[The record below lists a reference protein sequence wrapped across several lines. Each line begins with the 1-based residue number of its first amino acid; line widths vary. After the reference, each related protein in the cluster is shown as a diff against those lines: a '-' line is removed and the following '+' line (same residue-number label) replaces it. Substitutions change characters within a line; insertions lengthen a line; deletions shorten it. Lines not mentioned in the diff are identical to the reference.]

1 MSKRKWN
8 HPEASKEELGTKVW
22 RSAGDLEDTRQLR
35 EWVDREFPRAS
46 ETMRE
51 DERENTRRDFLKLM
65 GASTALAGF
74 GLASCRRPE
83 ALIVPFTD
91 SVEWTIPGKP
101 TYYAT
106 SMPSANG
113 AVSIVATNYEGR
125 PTKLEPNKNFPN
137 GKGGGADAMVQASI
151 LGLYDPARS
160 RNYLSEGKVIKKT
173 DAEKALTDYVKS
185 GNVGFVFGEDDSLTR
200 SAMIEKLRA
209 KYAGSK
215 FYAYEALAGAGKKAS
230 AAGIFGKHVQVK
242 ADFAKAKKILAVDCD
257 FLELDKQG
265 DTKAFYDRRRP
276 EGPNYDADPLAY
288 QAELNRLYAVEPTF
302 TVTGGMA
309 DHRAPLAPS
318 QMAAFIDDI
327 ATVIN
332 GGSPKNFT
340 GDKAFWVQEC
350 AKDLASGDGVVL
362 LGSRYDKELHDAVFA
377 INSKIGAYDNGLL
390 VARTQKKHAELGS
403 LEDLAKDV
411 ASLDTVVLMTPAN
424 PVYENPVIG
433 DKKFNDLVTDK
444 NLVHLG
450 CEVNASANAANLH
463 IPAAHYLESWSDGF
477 SGDEGIYTVVQPMI
491 LPLYGG
497 IQALE
502 LLDALS
508 QDKIVLHDSL
518 SDDTAVSPAYNAV
531 KGTFEQYVK
540 SSSDGFAKKTN
551 WMELLRTG
559 FSADLKYSVAGK
571 GNAPAAA
578 LKVLPEP
585 TSAKNA
591 DLVFSADYSVLDGR
605 YVNNAWLQEA
615 PDPISKLTWDNA
627 IYMSPQTAKDL
638 ELYDEIVELEKEEA
652 AWWAALGIDTDST
665 YKKTSVSED
674 GEGPSLFGP
683 MVKVTVGG
691 TSVEAVVIVAFG
703 MADNVIS
710 FPLGYGQGY
719 DEFWKGDFNGEA
731 IDYKES
737 PQNVSSVG
745 VNRGFNSYPLKG
757 SSDYFAEG
765 KNVSI
770 EKVEGKR
777 YKLARTQEHH
787 AMYGRSLAREIST
800 LEVTKDGGFTQ
811 DYDAQLKNVSKQGM
825 DSHMPQNI
833 SLYKFQGKSVAMPGK
848 REDEEQ
854 LWDKSHQ
861 WAMSIDLSTCT
872 GCSACLVA
880 CQAENNIPVVGKTQV
895 AMGREMHWIRMDR
908 YFAEPGSA
916 NVGDL
921 DSENAKEN
929 ESDEEKKKR
938 KAEAAEVINPSK
950 DWNTPLEM
958 IPNPVACVQ
967 CESAPCETVCPVNA
981 TVHTEDGLN
990 SMAYNRCIGT
1000 RYCANNCPYKA
1011 RRFNFF
1017 DYNKRNPLLEK
1028 NLYKGPLGEKQEGDS
1043 KHLQRNPNVSVRM
1056 RGVMEKCTYCV
1067 QRLQAAKIDAKQNV
1081 KKAVQKTG
1089 RPSIEFTAT
1098 NELLMAPANSVSVA
1112 CEDAC
1117 SAGSILF
1124 GNLMNLDDKIQK
1136 TKAIREEDKDL
1147 EKNIQ
1152 GAYANPRTYDLL
1164 NYIGTRPR
1172 TSYMARVKN
1181 PNPDMGIVAK
1191 KVGRATIH
1199 MH

>member
-35 EWVDREFPRAS
+35 EWVDKEFPRAA
-46 ETMRE
+46 ETMRDE
-51 DERENTRRDFLKLM
+51 DDRENTRRDFLKLM

-74 GLASCRRPE
+74 GLAACRRPE
-83 ALIVPFTD
+83 ALIVPYVD
-91 SVEWTIPGKP
+91 SVEWTIPGKH

-113 AVSIVATNYEGR
+113 AIPLVATTYEGR
-125 PTKLEPNKNFPN
+125 PTKLEPNKNFP
-137 GKGGGADAMVQASI
+137 GGRGADAMVQASI

-173 DAEKALTDYVKS
+173 DAEKALGEYVKS
-185 GNVGFVFGEDDSLTR
+185 GKVGFIFGENDSLTR
-200 SAMIEKLRA
+200 SAMIEKLRS

-215 FYAYEALAGAGKKAS
+215 FYAYEALTGAGKKAS

-242 ADFAKAKKILAVDCD
+242 ADFAKAKKILAIDCD

-265 DTKAFYDRRRP
+265 DTKGFYDRRRP
-276 EGPNYDADPLAY
+276 EGPNYDADPIAY
-288 QAELNRLYAVEPTF
+288 EKELNRLYAVEPTF

-318 QMAAFIDDI
+318 QMAGFIEDI
-327 ATVIN
+327 ATVIA

-340 GDKAFWVQEC
+340 GDKGFWVQEC
-350 AKDLASGDGVVL
+350 AKDLASGDGVIL

-377 INSKIGAYDNGLL
+377 LNTQIGAYANGLL
-390 VARTQKKHAELGS
+390 VARSQKKHAELGTIA
-403 LEDLAKDV
+403 DFGNDV
-411 ASLDTVVLMTPAN
+411 ASLDTVILMTPAN
-424 PVYENPVIG
+424 PVYENPKLG
-433 DKKFNDLVTDK
+433 DKTFDELVRDK
-444 NLVHLG
+444 KLVHLG
-450 CEVNASANAANLH
+450 CEVNASANAADLH

-477 SGDEGIYTVVQPMI
+477 SGNEGIYTVVQPM
-491 LPLYGG
+491 LFPLYGG
-497 IQALE
+497 IQELE
-502 LLDALS
+502 LLDALT
-508 QDKIVLHDSL
+508 QDKVALHDSL
-518 SDDTAVSPAYNAV
+518 ADETAISPAYNAV
-531 KGTFEQYVK
+531 KSTFEQYVK
-540 SSSDGFAKKTN
+540 SSSDAFSKKTN
-551 WMELLRTG
+551 WMEVLRLG
-559 FSADLKYSVAGK
+559 FTTELKYSVAGK
-571 GNAPAAA
+571 GAAPVAA
-578 LKVLPEP
+578 LKVLPAP
-585 TSAKNA
+585 KTAKNA
-591 DLVFSADYSVLDGR
+591 DLVFAADYSVYDGR
-605 YVNNAWLQEA
+605 YLNNSWLQEA

-638 ELYDEIVELEKEEA
+638 DLYDEIVELEKREA
-652 AWWAALGIDTDST
+652 AWWAKLGIDKDTK

-691 TSVEAVVIVAFG
+691 KSVEAVVIVAFG

-719 DEFWKGDFNGEA
+719 DEYWADDFKGDA
-731 IDYKES
+731 IVYDHDTD
-737 PQNVSSVG
+737 NVSTVG
-745 VNRGFNSYPLKG
+745 VNSGFNAYPLRNG
-757 SSDYFAEG
+757 ADYFAEG
-765 KNVSI
+765 KDVSI
-770 EKVEGKR
+770 EKVEGSR

-787 AMYGRSLAREIST
+787 SMYGRSLAREIST
-800 LEVTKDGGFTQ
+800 LEVTKDGGFKQ
-811 DYDAQLKNVSKQGM
+811 DYEAQLENVSKQGM

-833 SLYKFQGKSVAMPGK
+833 SLYKFQGKDVAMPGD
-848 REDEEQ
+848 RTDIEH

-908 YFAEPGSA
+908 YFAEPGHA
-916 NVGDL
+916 HVGTL
-921 DSENAKEN
+921 DEERAKEGH
-929 ESDEEKKKR
+929 DDH
-938 KAEAAEVINPSK
+938 AHDHDAPNPSK

-1017 DYNKRNPLLEK
+1017 DYNKRNPLIEK

-1081 KKAVQKTG
+1081 KKAVQKSG
-1089 RPSIEFTAT
+1089 RPSIEFKAS

-1112 CEDAC
+1112 CQDAC

-1136 TKAIREEDKDL
+1136 TKAIKLEDQKL

-1181 PNPDMGIVAK
+1181 PNPLMGIVAK